1 MNTETQHKTATTLTQ
16 AKRLIVKVGSSLLM
30 QGKDGT
36 LNTAWMATLG
46 EDLAAARAR
55 GQDVI
60 LVSSGAIAL
69 GRGCLGLSDAPLS
82 LEQSQAAA
90 AAGQISLAHAWQEA
104 LNPQGMT
111 IAQILLTLEDTEQRR
126 RYLNARSTLNA
137 LLDLGAVPVINEN
150 DIVATEELKFGDN
163 DRLSAIVAII
173 TKADKLIIVT
183 DQEGLFNADPTST
196 KDAQKIDY
204 IEFDSEELTNL
215 IEKSSSG
222 RGMGGF
228 STKIMAAQM
237 AGFSGI
243 PTQIIP
249 WTNEAVLDCINE
261 VEIGTLIKP
270 SIKKVKLKKLWI
282 AYGLPVIGKII
293 IDTGA
298 VEAINSDASLL
309 SIGIKEII
317 KNFDNDEGVEI
328 FDDQNN
334 LIAKGISKIH
344 SSDISNKNNEI
355 VIHKD
360 NLLIL

>member
-1 MNTETQHKTATTLTQ
+1 MKIKKNIVIKIGTTSIIKDGLLNKQFIDSLARSVKLLKSQGVKT
-16 AKRLIVKVGSSLLM
+16 LIV
-30 QGKDGT
+30 T
-36 LNTAWMATLG
+36 
-46 EDLAAARAR
+46 
-55 GQDVI
+55 
-60 LVSSGAIAL
+60 SGAVQL
-69 GRGCLGLSDAPLS
+69 GANELKFQKRPTNLKS
-82 LEQSQAAA
+82 LQVASSV
-90 AAGQISLAHAWQEA
+90 GQIELINSFKSIFNNHNLKIGQVLMSKNVLEDRFQFVNTTEA
-104 LNPQGMT
+104 LNE
-111 IAQILLTLEDTEQRR
+111 LLNQDII
-126 RYLNARSTLNA
+126 
-137 LLDLGAVPVINEN
+137 PVINEN

-204 IEFDSEELTNL
+204 IEFDSEELRNL

-237 AGFSGI
+237 AGFSRI

-293 IDTGA
+293 IDSGA
-298 VEAINSDASLL
+298 VEAISSDASLL

-317 KNFDNDEGVEI
+317 KNFDNNEGVEI

>member
-1 MNTETQHKTATTLTQ
+1 MKIKKNIVIKIGTTSIIKDGLLNKQFIESLARSVKLLKSQGVNT
-16 AKRLIVKVGSSLLM
+16 LIV
-30 QGKDGT
+30 T
-36 LNTAWMATLG
+36 
-46 EDLAAARAR
+46 
-55 GQDVI
+55 
-60 LVSSGAIAL
+60 SGAVQL
-69 GRGCLGLSDAPLS
+69 GANELNLKKRPTNLKS
-82 LEQSQAAA
+82 LQVASSV
-90 AAGQISLAHAWQEA
+90 GQIELINSFKSIFNNHNLKIGQVLISKNVLEDRFQFVNTTEA
-104 LNPQGMT
+104 LNE
-111 IAQILLTLEDTEQRR
+111 LLNQDII
-126 RYLNARSTLNA
+126 
-137 LLDLGAVPVINEN
+137 PVINEN

-163 DRLSAIVAII
+163 DRLSAVVAII
-173 TKADKLIIVT
+173 TKADKLIIIT

>member
-1 MNTETQHKTATTLTQ
+1 MKIKKNIVIKIGTTSIIKDGLLNKQFIESLARSVKLLKSQGVNT
-16 AKRLIVKVGSSLLM
+16 LIV
-30 QGKDGT
+30 T
-36 LNTAWMATLG
+36 
-46 EDLAAARAR
+46 
-55 GQDVI
+55 
-60 LVSSGAIAL
+60 SGAVQL
-69 GRGCLGLSDAPLS
+69 GANELNLKKRPTNLKS
-82 LEQSQAAA
+82 LQVASSV
-90 AAGQISLAHAWQEA
+90 GQIELINSFKSIFNNHNLKIGQVLMSKNVLEDRFQFVNTTEA
-104 LNPQGMT
+104 LNE
-111 IAQILLTLEDTEQRR
+111 LLNQDII
-126 RYLNARSTLNA
+126 
-137 LLDLGAVPVINEN
+137 PVINEN

-249 WTNEAVLDCINE
+249 WTDEAILDCINE

-293 IDTGA
+293 IDSGA
-298 VEAINSDASLL
+298 VEAISSDASLL

-317 KNFDNDEGVEI
+317 KNFDNNEGVEI

>member
-1 MNTETQHKTATTLTQ
+1 MKIKKNIVIKIGTTSIIKDGLLNKQFIDSLARSVKLLKSQGVKT
-16 AKRLIVKVGSSLLM
+16 LIV
-30 QGKDGT
+30 T
-36 LNTAWMATLG
+36 
-46 EDLAAARAR
+46 
-55 GQDVI
+55 
-60 LVSSGAIAL
+60 SGAVQL
-69 GRGCLGLSDAPLS
+69 GANELKFQKRPTNLKS
-82 LEQSQAAA
+82 LQVASSV
-90 AAGQISLAHAWQEA
+90 GQIELINSFKSIFNNHNLKIGQVLMSKNVLEDRFQFVNTTEA
-104 LNPQGMT
+104 LNE
-111 IAQILLTLEDTEQRR
+111 LLNQDII
-126 RYLNARSTLNA
+126 
-137 LLDLGAVPVINEN
+137 PVINEN

-204 IEFDSEELTNL
+204 IEFDSEELRNL

-222 RGMGGF
+222 KGMGGF

-249 WTNEAVLDCINE
+249 WTDEAVLDCINE

-293 IDTGA
+293 IDSGA
-298 VEAINSDASLL
+298 VEAISSDASLL

-317 KNFDNDEGVEI
+317 KNFDNNEGVEI

>member
-1 MNTETQHKTATTLTQ
+1 MKIKKNIVIKIGTTSIIKDGVLNKQFIDSLARSVKLLKSKGVKT
-16 AKRLIVKVGSSLLM
+16 LIV
-30 QGKDGT
+30 T
-36 LNTAWMATLG
+36 
-46 EDLAAARAR
+46 
-55 GQDVI
+55 
-60 LVSSGAIAL
+60 SGAVQL
-69 GRGCLGLSDAPLS
+69 GANELKFQKRPTNLKS
-82 LEQSQAAA
+82 LQVASSV
-90 AAGQISLAHAWQEA
+90 GQIELINSFKSIFNNHNLKIGQVLMSKNVLEDRFQFVNTTEA
-104 LNPQGMT
+104 LNE
-111 IAQILLTLEDTEQRR
+111 LLNQDII
-126 RYLNARSTLNA
+126 
-137 LLDLGAVPVINEN
+137 PVINEN

-249 WTNEAVLDCINE
+249 WTDEAVLDCINE

-293 IDTGA
+293 IDSGA
-298 VEAINSDASLL
+298 VEAISSDASLL

-317 KNFDNDEGVEI
+317 KNFDNNEGVEI

>member
-1 MNTETQHKTATTLTQ
+1 MKIKKNIVIKIGTTSIIKDGVLNKQFIDSLARSVKLLKSQGVKT
-16 AKRLIVKVGSSLLM
+16 LIV
-30 QGKDGT
+30 T
-36 LNTAWMATLG
+36 
-46 EDLAAARAR
+46 
-55 GQDVI
+55 
-60 LVSSGAIAL
+60 SGAVQL
-69 GRGCLGLSDAPLS
+69 GANELKFQKRPTNLKS
-82 LEQSQAAA
+82 LQVASSV
-90 AAGQISLAHAWQEA
+90 GQIELINSFKSIFNNHNLKIGQV
-104 LNPQGMT
+104 LMSKNV
-111 IAQILLTLEDTEQRR
+111 LEDRFQFVNTTEAINEL
-126 RYLNARSTLNA
+126 LNQ
-137 LLDLGAVPVINEN
+137 DIIPVINEN

-204 IEFDSEELTNL
+204 IEFDSEELRNL

-222 RGMGGF
+222 TGMGGF

-249 WTNEAVLDCINE
+249 WTDEAVLDCINE

-293 IDTGA
+293 IDSGA
-298 VEAINSDASLL
+298 VEAISSDASLL

-317 KNFDNDEGVEI
+317 KNFDNNEGVEI

>member
-1 MNTETQHKTATTLTQ
+1 MKIKKNIVIKIGTTSIIKDGLLNKQFIESLARSVKLLKSQGVNT
-16 AKRLIVKVGSSLLM
+16 LIV
-30 QGKDGT
+30 T
-36 LNTAWMATLG
+36 
-46 EDLAAARAR
+46 
-55 GQDVI
+55 
-60 LVSSGAIAL
+60 SGAVQL
-69 GRGCLGLSDAPLS
+69 GANELNLKKRPTNLKS
-82 LEQSQAAA
+82 LQVASSV
-90 AAGQISLAHAWQEA
+90 GQIELINSFKSIFNNHNLKIGQVLISKNVLEDRFQFVNTTEA
-104 LNPQGMT
+104 LNE
-111 IAQILLTLEDTEQRR
+111 LLNQDII
-126 RYLNARSTLNA
+126 
-137 LLDLGAVPVINEN
+137 PVINEN

-344 SSDISNKNNEI
+344 SSDISNKKNEN

>member
-1 MNTETQHKTATTLTQ
+1 MKIKKNIVIKIGTTSIIKDGLLNKQFIESLARSVKLLKSQGVNT
-16 AKRLIVKVGSSLLM
+16 LIV
-30 QGKDGT
+30 T
-36 LNTAWMATLG
+36 
-46 EDLAAARAR
+46 
-55 GQDVI
+55 
-60 LVSSGAIAL
+60 SGAVQL
-69 GRGCLGLSDAPLS
+69 GANELNLKKRPTNLKS
-82 LEQSQAAA
+82 LQVASSV
-90 AAGQISLAHAWQEA
+90 GQIELINSFKSIFNNHNLKIGQVLISKNVLEDRFQFVNTTEA
-104 LNPQGMT
+104 LNE
-111 IAQILLTLEDTEQRR
+111 LLNQDII
-126 RYLNARSTLNA
+126 
-137 LLDLGAVPVINEN
+137 PVINEN

-261 VEIGTLIKP
+261 LEIGTLIKP

>member
-1 MNTETQHKTATTLTQ
+1 MKIKKNIVIKIGTTSIIKDGLLNKQFIDSLARSVKLLKSQGVKT
-16 AKRLIVKVGSSLLM
+16 LIV
-30 QGKDGT
+30 T
-36 LNTAWMATLG
+36 
-46 EDLAAARAR
+46 
-55 GQDVI
+55 
-60 LVSSGAIAL
+60 SGAVQL
-69 GRGCLGLSDAPLS
+69 GANELKFQKRPTNLKS
-82 LEQSQAAA
+82 LQVASSV
-90 AAGQISLAHAWQEA
+90 GQIELINSFKSIFNNHNLKIGQVLMSKNVLEDRFQFVNTTEA
-104 LNPQGMT
+104 LNE
-111 IAQILLTLEDTEQRR
+111 LLNQDII
-126 RYLNARSTLNA
+126 
-137 LLDLGAVPVINEN
+137 PVINEN

-249 WTNEAVLDCINE
+249 WTDEAVLDCINE

-293 IDTGA
+293 IDSGA
-298 VEAINSDASLL
+298 AKAISSDASLL

-317 KNFDNDEGVEI
+317 KNFDNNEGVEI

>member
-1 MNTETQHKTATTLTQ
+1 MKIKKNIVIKIGTTSIIKDGLLNKQFIESLARSVKLLKSQGVNT
-16 AKRLIVKVGSSLLM
+16 LIV
-30 QGKDGT
+30 T
-36 LNTAWMATLG
+36 
-46 EDLAAARAR
+46 
-55 GQDVI
+55 
-60 LVSSGAIAL
+60 SGAVQL
-69 GRGCLGLSDAPLS
+69 GANELNLKKRPTNLKS
-82 LEQSQAAA
+82 LQVASSV
-90 AAGQISLAHAWQEA
+90 GQIELINSFKSIFNNHNLKIGQVLISKNVLEDRFQFVNTTEA
-104 LNPQGMT
+104 LNE
-111 IAQILLTLEDTEQRR
+111 LLNQDII
-126 RYLNARSTLNA
+126 
-137 LLDLGAVPVINEN
+137 PVINEN

-328 FDDQNN
+328 FDDENN

>member
-1 MNTETQHKTATTLTQ
+1 MKIKKNIVIKIGTTSIIKDGLLNKQFIESLARSVKLLKSQGVNT
-16 AKRLIVKVGSSLLM
+16 LIV
-30 QGKDGT
+30 T
-36 LNTAWMATLG
+36 
-46 EDLAAARAR
+46 
-55 GQDVI
+55 
-60 LVSSGAIAL
+60 SGAVQL
-69 GRGCLGLSDAPLS
+69 GANELNLKKRPTNLKS
-82 LEQSQAAA
+82 LQVASSV
-90 AAGQISLAHAWQEA
+90 GQIELINSFKSIFNNHNLKIGQVLISKNVLEDRFQFVNTTEA
-104 LNPQGMT
+104 LNE
-111 IAQILLTLEDTEQRR
+111 LLNQDII
-126 RYLNARSTLNA
+126 
-137 LLDLGAVPVINEN
+137 PVINEN

-204 IEFDSEELTNL
+204 IEFDSEELRNL

-249 WTNEAVLDCINE
+249 WTDEAVLDCINE

-293 IDTGA
+293 IDSGA
-298 VEAINSDASLL
+298 VEAISSDASLL

-317 KNFDNDEGVEI
+317 KNFDNNEGVEI

>member
-1 MNTETQHKTATTLTQ
+1 MKIKKNIVIKIGTTSIIKDGLLNKQFIDSLARSVKLLKSQGVKT
-16 AKRLIVKVGSSLLM
+16 LIV
-30 QGKDGT
+30 T
-36 LNTAWMATLG
+36 
-46 EDLAAARAR
+46 
-55 GQDVI
+55 
-60 LVSSGAIAL
+60 SGAVQL
-69 GRGCLGLSDAPLS
+69 GANELKFQKRPTNLKS
-82 LEQSQAAA
+82 LQVASSV
-90 AAGQISLAHAWQEA
+90 GQIELINSFKSIFNNHNLKIGQVLMSKNVLEDRFQFVNTTEA
-104 LNPQGMT
+104 LNE
-111 IAQILLTLEDTEQRR
+111 LLNQDII
-126 RYLNARSTLNA
+126 
-137 LLDLGAVPVINEN
+137 PVINEN

-249 WTNEAVLDCINE
+249 WTDEAVLDCINE

-293 IDTGA
+293 IDSGA
-298 VEAINSDASLL
+298 VEAISSDASLL

-317 KNFDNDEGVEI
+317 KNFDNNDGVEI

>member
-1 MNTETQHKTATTLTQ
+1 MKIKKNIVIKIGTTSIIKDGLLNKQFIESLARSVKLLKSQGVNT
-16 AKRLIVKVGSSLLM
+16 LIV
-30 QGKDGT
+30 T
-36 LNTAWMATLG
+36 
-46 EDLAAARAR
+46 
-55 GQDVI
+55 
-60 LVSSGAIAL
+60 SGAVQL
-69 GRGCLGLSDAPLS
+69 GANELNLKKRPTNLKS
-82 LEQSQAAA
+82 LQVASSV
-90 AAGQISLAHAWQEA
+90 GQIELINSFKSIFNNHNLKIGQVLISKNVLEDRFQFVNTTEA
-104 LNPQGMT
+104 LNE
-111 IAQILLTLEDTEQRR
+111 LLNQDII
-126 RYLNARSTLNA
+126 
-137 LLDLGAVPVINEN
+137 PVINEN

-309 SIGIKEII
+309 SIG
-317 KNFDNDEGVEI
+317 
-328 FDDQNN
+328 
-334 LIAKGISKIH
+334 
-344 SSDISNKNNEI
+344 
-355 VIHKD
+355 
-360 NLLIL
+360 

>member
-1 MNTETQHKTATTLTQ
+1 MKIKKNIVIKIGTTSIIKNGLLNKQFIESLARSVKLLKSQGVNT
-16 AKRLIVKVGSSLLM
+16 LIV
-30 QGKDGT
+30 T
-36 LNTAWMATLG
+36 
-46 EDLAAARAR
+46 
-55 GQDVI
+55 
-60 LVSSGAIAL
+60 SGAVQL
-69 GRGCLGLSDAPLS
+69 GANELNLKKRPTNLKS
-82 LEQSQAAA
+82 LQVASSV
-90 AAGQISLAHAWQEA
+90 GQIELINSFKSIFNNHNLKIGQVLISKNVLEDRFQFVNTTEA
-104 LNPQGMT
+104 LNE
-111 IAQILLTLEDTEQRR
+111 LLNQDII
-126 RYLNARSTLNA
+126 
-137 LLDLGAVPVINEN
+137 PVINEN

-298 VEAINSDASLL
+298 VEAISSDASLL

>member
-1 MNTETQHKTATTLTQ
+1 MKIKKNIVIKIGTTS
-16 AKRLIVKVGSSLLM
+16 II
-30 QGKDGT
+30 KDGL
-36 LNTAWMATLG
+36 LNKQFI
-46 EDLAAARAR
+46 DSLARSVKLLKSQ
-55 GQDVI
+55 GVKTVI
-60 LVSSGAIAL
+60 VTSGAVQL
-69 GRGCLGLSDAPLS
+69 GANELKFQKRPTNLKS
-82 LEQSQAAA
+82 LQVASSV
-90 AAGQISLAHAWQEA
+90 GQIELINSFKSIFNNHNLKIGQVLMSKNVLEDRFQFVNTTEA
-104 LNPQGMT
+104 LNE
-111 IAQILLTLEDTEQRR
+111 LLNQDII
-126 RYLNARSTLNA
+126 
-137 LLDLGAVPVINEN
+137 PVINEN

-204 IEFDSEELTNL
+204 IEFDSEELRNL

-249 WTNEAVLDCINE
+249 WTDEAVLDCINE

-293 IDTGA
+293 IDSGA
-298 VEAINSDASLL
+298 VEAISSDASLL

-317 KNFDNDEGVEI
+317 KNFDNNEGVEI

>member
-1 MNTETQHKTATTLTQ
+1 MKIKKNIVIKIGTTSIIKDGLLNKQFIESLARSVKLLKSQGVNT
-16 AKRLIVKVGSSLLM
+16 LIV
-30 QGKDGT
+30 T
-36 LNTAWMATLG
+36 
-46 EDLAAARAR
+46 
-55 GQDVI
+55 
-60 LVSSGAIAL
+60 SGAVQL
-69 GRGCLGLSDAPLS
+69 GANELNLKKRPTNLKS
-82 LEQSQAAA
+82 LQVASSV
-90 AAGQISLAHAWQEA
+90 GQIELINSFKSIFNNHNLKIGQVLISKNVLEDRFQFVNTTEA
-104 LNPQGMT
+104 LNE
-111 IAQILLTLEDTEQRR
+111 LLNQDII
-126 RYLNARSTLNA
+126 
-137 LLDLGAVPVINEN
+137 PVINEN

-261 VEIGTLIKP
+261 LEIGTLIKP

-298 VEAINSDASLL
+298 VEAISSDASLL

>member
-1 MNTETQHKTATTLTQ
+1 MKIKKNIVIKIGTTSIIKNGLLNKQFIESLARSVKLLKSQGVNT
-16 AKRLIVKVGSSLLM
+16 LIV
-30 QGKDGT
+30 T
-36 LNTAWMATLG
+36 
-46 EDLAAARAR
+46 
-55 GQDVI
+55 
-60 LVSSGAIAL
+60 SGAVQL
-69 GRGCLGLSDAPLS
+69 GANELNLKKRPTNLKS
-82 LEQSQAAA
+82 LQVASSV
-90 AAGQISLAHAWQEA
+90 GQIELINSFKSIFNNHNLKIGQVLISKNVLEDRFQFVNTTEA
-104 LNPQGMT
+104 LNE
-111 IAQILLTLEDTEQRR
+111 LLNQDII
-126 RYLNARSTLNA
+126 
-137 LLDLGAVPVINEN
+137 PVINEN

-334 LIAKGISKIH
+334 LIAKGISKIN

>member
-1 MNTETQHKTATTLTQ
+1 MKIKKNIVIKIGTTSIIKDGLLNKQFIDSLARSVKLLKSQGVKT
-16 AKRLIVKVGSSLLM
+16 LIV
-30 QGKDGT
+30 T
-36 LNTAWMATLG
+36 
-46 EDLAAARAR
+46 
-55 GQDVI
+55 
-60 LVSSGAIAL
+60 SGAVQL
-69 GRGCLGLSDAPLS
+69 GANELKFQKRPTNLKS
-82 LEQSQAAA
+82 LQVASSV
-90 AAGQISLAHAWQEA
+90 GQIELINSFKSIFNNHNLKIGQVLMSKNVLEDRFQFVNTTEA
-104 LNPQGMT
+104 LNE
-111 IAQILLTLEDTEQRR
+111 LLNQDII
-126 RYLNARSTLNA
+126 
-137 LLDLGAVPVINEN
+137 PVINEN

-204 IEFDSEELTNL
+204 IEFDSEELRNL

-249 WTNEAVLDCINE
+249 WTDEAVLDCINE

-293 IDTGA
+293 IDSGA
-298 VEAINSDASLL
+298 VEAISSDASLL

-317 KNFDNDEGVEI
+317 KNFDNNEGVEI

-344 SSDISNKNNEI
+344 SSDICSKNNEI

>member
-1 MNTETQHKTATTLTQ
+1 MKIKKNIIIKIGTTSIIKDGLLNRQFIESRARSVKLLKSQGVNT
-16 AKRLIVKVGSSLLM
+16 LIV
-30 QGKDGT
+30 T
-36 LNTAWMATLG
+36 
-46 EDLAAARAR
+46 
-55 GQDVI
+55 
-60 LVSSGAIAL
+60 SGAVQL
-69 GRGCLGLSDAPLS
+69 GANELNLKKRPTNLKS
-82 LEQSQAAA
+82 LQVASSV
-90 AAGQISLAHAWQEA
+90 GQIELINSFKSIFNNHNLKIGQVLISKNVLEDRFQFVNTTEA
-104 LNPQGMT
+104 LNE
-111 IAQILLTLEDTEQRR
+111 LLNQDII
-126 RYLNARSTLNA
+126 
-137 LLDLGAVPVINEN
+137 PVINEN

>member
-1 MNTETQHKTATTLTQ
+1 MKIKKNIVIKIGTTSIIKDGLLNKQFIDSLARSVKLLKSQGVKT
-16 AKRLIVKVGSSLLM
+16 LIV
-30 QGKDGT
+30 T
-36 LNTAWMATLG
+36 
-46 EDLAAARAR
+46 
-55 GQDVI
+55 
-60 LVSSGAIAL
+60 SGAVQL
-69 GRGCLGLSDAPLS
+69 GANELKFQKRPTNLKS
-82 LEQSQAAA
+82 LQVASSV
-90 AAGQISLAHAWQEA
+90 GQIELINSFKSIFNNHNLKIGQVLMSKNVLEDRFQFVNTTEA
-104 LNPQGMT
+104 LNE
-111 IAQILLTLEDTEQRR
+111 LLNQDII
-126 RYLNARSTLNA
+126 
-137 LLDLGAVPVINEN
+137 PVINEN

-261 VEIGTLIKP
+261 LEIGTLIKQ

-293 IDTGA
+293 IDSGA
-298 VEAINSDASLL
+298 VEAISSDASLL

-317 KNFDNDEGVEI
+317 KNFDNNEGVEI

>member
-1 MNTETQHKTATTLTQ
+1 MKIKKNIVIKIGTTSIIKDGLLNKQFIESLARSVKLLKSQGVNT
-16 AKRLIVKVGSSLLM
+16 LIV
-30 QGKDGT
+30 T
-36 LNTAWMATLG
+36 
-46 EDLAAARAR
+46 
-55 GQDVI
+55 
-60 LVSSGAIAL
+60 SGAVQL
-69 GRGCLGLSDAPLS
+69 GANELNLKKRPTNLKS
-82 LEQSQAAA
+82 LQVASSV
-90 AAGQISLAHAWQEA
+90 GQIELINSFKSIFNNHNLKIGQVLISKNVLEDRFQFVNTTEA
-104 LNPQGMT
+104 LNE
-111 IAQILLTLEDTEQRR
+111 LLNQDII
-126 RYLNARSTLNA
+126 
-137 LLDLGAVPVINEN
+137 PVINEN

-249 WTNEAVLDCINE
+249 WTDEAVLDCINE
-261 VEIGTLIKP
+261 VEIGTLIRP

-293 IDTGA
+293 IDSGA
-298 VEAINSDASLL
+298 VEAISSDASLL

-317 KNFDNDEGVEI
+317 KNFDNNEGVEI